1 MSMTAPYSAKYSAVS
16 ATAPDTDLLAR
27 LRAGDEAA
35 FETLFRRHYAL
46 VYGIVYRLAPDEADD
61 LTQEVFLRLYRR
73 PPRAGDSNLAAWLYR
88 VAVNVGYNALRSERR
103 RTRLTEAEPAA
114 SEEALAAGTS
124 ARDTEACAAR
134 REAQRRVRA
143 VLRRIGKRQAAL
155 LVLRHSGLRYR
166 EIARVLGVAP
176 GSVGTLLARAERAF
190 MCQHERMYPAT
201 VDPDGDEGGGP

>member
-61 LTQEVFLRLYRR
+61 LAQEVFLRLYRR

-88 VAVNVGYNALRSERR
+88 VAVNVGCHLTERTPPHAPYGGRAR
-103 RTRLTEAEPAA
+103 RT
-114 SEEALAAGTS
+114 EEARLPAPRLATP
-124 ARDTEACAAR
+124 RWRRAAR
-134 REAQRRVRA
+134 RSAGARRATPHGRRRPRWCPTQRPA
-143 VLRRIGKRQAAL
+143 
-155 LVLRHSGLRYR
+155 
-166 EIARVLGVAP
+166 IAR
-176 GSVGTLLARAERAF
+176 S
-190 MCQHERMYPAT
+190 PAS
-201 VDPDGDEGGGP
+201 